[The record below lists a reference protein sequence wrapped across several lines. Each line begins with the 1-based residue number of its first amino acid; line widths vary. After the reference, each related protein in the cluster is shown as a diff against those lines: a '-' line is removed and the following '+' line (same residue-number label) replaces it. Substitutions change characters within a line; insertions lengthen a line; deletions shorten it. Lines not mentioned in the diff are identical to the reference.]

1 MSKAPGRNEQK
12 KAAAL
17 AALLESE
24 TLSAAAERAGIS
36 RKTLYNYIR
45 EDHEFSLAYR
55 GMMEEAAAGAL
66 ERLQAQE
73 TRAAEVVSAILED
86 EEQPAGIR
94 LKAAHE
100 IIAAAA
106 RQRETVATMA
116 AENVSRTAPLFENL
130 F

>member
-1 MSKAPGRNEQK
+1 MSKSEPK

-17 AALLESE
+17 AALMECN

-45 EDHEFSLAYR
+45 EDYDFARAYKALQ
-55 GMMEEAAAGAL
+55 EEAATSALERLEDQEAGAL
-66 ERLQAQE
+66 EVVRSILQDEKQ
-73 TRAAEVVSAILED
+73 AAAV
-86 EEQPAGIR
+86 R

-100 IIAAAA
+100 LLSAAA
-106 RQRETVATMA
+106 RQRETVAAITA
-116 AENVSRTAPLFENL
+116 ANVSSNEPMFKNL